1 MKAFRQ
7 DIWPMGLA
15 ALTLMHCLL
24 TLIPGSADLSKDTQH
39 SHLELLSH
47 SCAHV
52 VVFLDTQ
59 DAPLTLVQSTAGH
72 Q

>member
-24 TLIPGSADLSKDTQH
+24 TLIPDSVDRSQGAQH
-39 SHLELLSH
+39 PHVELLSH

-52 VVFLDTQ
+52 VVFLDAQ
-59 DAPLTLVQSTAGH
+59 DALLTLVQSTARC